1 LDRGKGTPQQ
11 IRMLSSFS
19 DGDGIGPRIGRS
31 LTERWEAMGD
41 PPAGASRRRRMTM
54 VGWWRLGVGRLV
66 RVGFVMD
73 PRFRGDE
80 RD

>member
-1 LDRGKGTPQQ
+1 LDRGKGKPQQ
-11 IRMLSSFS
+11 IRTLSSFGDA
-19 DGDGIGPRIGRS
+19 DGVGPRVGRN
-31 LTERWEAMGD
+31 LTQRREVVGD